1 MAFMA
6 LRCRRILPTISTL
19 VNNHLALSSVA
30 SISRLPEPLN
40 STTSPFVQFQSRLFR
55 SSPISMLC
63 STSLANVEKVDYN
76 HWLITIDFPKDPKP
90 TADEMV
96 EAYVQT
102 CAKGLNI
109 SVEEAKKKIYA
120 CSTTTYQ
127 GFQAVMT
134 ETESEKFEG
143 LPGVVFVLPDSYI
156 DPVNKECGGDE
167 YINGT
172 IIPRLSPIQYNRGR
186 NDRNKPRYDM
196 QRPPPQGKLYIPRGP
211 MQGDGRNYGTPQN
224 IPQQNYG
231 SPGQVPPPP
240 PPPGRIHFG
249 ERGSNL
255 NQPGQGNYYPQHR
268 RGLSSSEQRGFGPSG
283 TCEFGDHRNYS
294 LPAGTQNF
302 EPSPNQNFGTGGGG
316 DYASGGRHRGGMKGI
331 SGRGNSLCF
340 GRYALQALEPTW
352 ITSRQ
357 IEAGRRAITRNV
369 CRGGKIWVRI
379 FPDKPVTKRPAETRM
394 GKGKGSFA
402 YRVAVVK
409 PGRILYEIGGVAEN
423 VARKAIQIAA
433 SKMPLQTRFIHW
445 NRNVK

>member
-134 ETESEKFEG
+134 ETESERFE
-143 LPGVVFVLPDSYI
+143 
-156 DPVNKECGGDE
+156 GDE

-172 IIPRLSPIQYNRGR
+172 IIPRLLPIQYNRGR

-196 QRPPPQGKLYIPRGP
+196 QRPPPQGKFNNPRGP
-211 MQGDGRNYGTPQN
+211 MQGDSRNYGSPQN
-224 IPQQNYG
+224 IPQQNYC

-240 PPPGRIHFG
+240 PPSGRIHFG
-249 ERGSNL
+249 ERGSYL

-268 RGLSSSEQRGFGPSG
+268 RGKSHDG
-283 TCEFGDHRNYS
+283 
-294 LPAGTQNF
+294 
-302 EPSPNQNFGTGGGG
+302 
-316 DYASGGRHRGGMKGI
+316 
-331 SGRGNSLCF
+331 
-340 GRYALQALEPTW
+340 
-352 ITSRQ
+352 
-357 IEAGRRAITRNV
+357 
-369 CRGGKIWVRI
+369 
-379 FPDKPVTKRPAETRM
+379 
-394 GKGKGSFA
+394 
-402 YRVAVVK
+402 
-409 PGRILYEIGGVAEN
+409 
-423 VARKAIQIAA
+423 
-433 SKMPLQTRFIHW
+433 
-445 NRNVK
+445 